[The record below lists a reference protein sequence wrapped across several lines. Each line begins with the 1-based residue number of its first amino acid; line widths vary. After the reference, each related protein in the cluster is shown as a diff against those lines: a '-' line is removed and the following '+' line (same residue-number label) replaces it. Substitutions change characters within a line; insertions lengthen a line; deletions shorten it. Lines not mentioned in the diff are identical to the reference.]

1 MDARAVL
8 VGVAELLAAGAA
20 RAGRWPGPRL
30 GVLGKLTVLL
40 AAVLVPLAAVSWM
53 VTLHALRSR
62 LTEEL
67 AARGRAIATAL
78 AADPALARAGDS
90 GPVQG
95 LVHRLARLDGVA
107 YVLVEDGARRV
118 RAHTFPRTV
127 PADVSPAVDGG
138 AGRTGRRLRYVDP
151 ATGAP
156 RDVLEVAVPVPGGP
170 AGAVRVGM
178 DTATVASAA
187 SRAGRWVL
195 AAFAGFAV
203 LAGVGG
209 VAFARHITLPLSH
222 LARTAHRVGRGDLSV
237 VCPVTSRDEIGQLAE
252 TLNAAIVRLRTVVL
266 TEGERDAERRKHAEL
281 QRSITRFLE
290 IAVEIARGDLTLRG
304 EVTPDALGSVVDA
317 VNVIVEELGSVVAEV
332 RHAAQ
337 RVAEVAAEM
346 AGATE
351 QVTAGAH
358 VQAREAATVS
368 RAMETSTGAAR
379 LVAASAERSAAVA
392 AEALAAARRGDEAVQ
407 ASRAGMQRIR
417 AEVQVIA
424 KRLKGLGDRSLEIS
438 QIVDTIEAIASHT
451 NLLALNAAI
460 EAAGAGEAGLR
471 FTVVADEIRKLA
483 ERAAKATRDIAA
495 VIRAVQGETQEAV
508 VAMERGIREVEAGY
522 QVTLHAEE
530 SLADIAR
537 VSRASAQLAEEIS
550 ASTRDQAGG
559 AEAVAAAM
567 QSIAAVAVQTEQAGL
582 QTHRAVDDLV
592 KVADELTRLLARFRL
607 ATP

>member
-1 MDARAVL
+1 
-8 VGVAELLAAGAA
+8 
-20 RAGRWPGPRL
+20 
-30 GVLGKLTVLL
+30 
-40 AAVLVPLAAVSWM
+40 
-53 VTLHALRSR
+53 
-62 LTEEL
+62 
-67 AARGRAIATAL
+67 
-78 AADPALARAGDS
+78 
-90 GPVQG
+90 
-95 LVHRLARLDGVA
+95 
-107 YVLVEDGARRV
+107 
-118 RAHTFPRTV
+118 
-127 PADVSPAVDGG
+127 
-138 AGRTGRRLRYVDP
+138 
-151 ATGAP
+151 
-156 RDVLEVAVPVPGGP
+156 
-170 AGAVRVGM
+170 
-178 DTATVASAA
+178 
-187 SRAGRWVL
+187 
-195 AAFAGFAV
+195 
-203 LAGVGG
+203 
-209 VAFARHITLPLSH
+209 
-222 LARTAHRVGRGDLSV
+222 
-237 VCPVTSRDEIGQLAE
+237 
-252 TLNAAIVRLRTVVL
+252 
-266 TEGERDAERRKHAEL
+266 
-281 QRSITRFLE
+281 
-290 IAVEIARGDLTLRG
+290 
-304 EVTPDALGSVVDA
+304 
-317 VNVIVEELGSVVAEV
+317 
-332 RHAAQ
+332 
-337 RVAEVAAEM
+337 
-346 AGATE
+346 
-351 QVTAGAH
+351 
-358 VQAREAATVS
+358 
-368 RAMETSTGAAR
+368 METSTGAAR

-508 VAMERGIREVEAGY
+508 VAMERGIREVESGY

-550 ASTRDQAGG
+550 TSTRDQAGS